1 VKFSK
6 EVKVGLLV
14 TSALAA
20 LFWGANYLKGIDIFT
35 GDNRYYAVYPKVDGI
50 VPSSD
55 VLLSGVKVGQV
66 EKIRFTEDRSGR
78 ILVTLR
84 VSEKVVIGKDTRARI
99 FSSDLLGGRA
109 IDLVLDTESAP
120 AADGDTLVAELAS
133 TLTDQMEPLKSK
145 AEVLLQSLDS
155 LAVTMR
161 KVIDPDSKSGI
172 GEGYQSLNKSL
183 ANIERLSASLDN
195 MVTPADGKLR
205 IMISNL
211 ESITSNIREHNDDL
225 AVAMKNFSSIS
236 DTLAKANL
244 AGTMLNA
251 ERTLAQTADIMEKIN
266 KGEGSLGMLVNND
279 SLYNALASSAASL
292 DSLLVDMKE
301 NPKRYV
307 HFSMFGKK
315 N

>member
-1 VKFSK
+1 
-6 EVKVGLLV
+6 
-14 TSALAA
+14 
-20 LFWGANYLKGIDIFT
+20 
-35 GDNRYYAVYPKVDGI
+35 
-50 VPSSD
+50 
-55 VLLSGVKVGQV
+55 
-66 EKIRFTEDRSGR
+66 
-78 ILVTLR
+78 
-84 VSEKVVIGKDTRARI
+84 
-99 FSSDLLGGRA
+99 
-109 IDLVLDTESAP
+109 
-120 AADGDTLVAELAS
+120 
-133 TLTDQMEPLKSK
+133 
-145 AEVLLQSLDS
+145 
-155 LAVTMR
+155 
-161 KVIDPDSKSGI
+161 
-172 GEGYQSLNKSL
+172 
-183 ANIERLSASLDN
+183 
-195 MVTPADGKLR
+195 
-205 IMISNL
+205 MISNL

-225 AVAMKNFSSIS
+225 AIAMKNFSSIS